1 MGSLRS
7 SFRARR
13 RVPRTLVQ
21 TLLTNFPLER
31 YMSIVYFASSAVFG
45 LDHLD
50 RPYFPNKLL
59 LRFVVSRC
67 SFEDSLFPVAV
78 STSSHAYKLESVL
91 EENAQSNPE
100 ARIHPL
106 AHVSVD
112 RAYQAESVGRNSL
125 LSTLFY
131 YSLLSNL

>member
-1 MGSLRS
+1 M
-7 SFRARR
+7 
-13 RVPRTLVQ
+13 
-21 TLLTNFPLER
+21 
-31 YMSIVYFASSAVFG
+31 YFASSAVFG

-50 RPYFPNKLL
+50 RPYFPDELL
-59 LRFVVSRC
+59 LRFVVSHR
-67 SFEDSLFPVAV
+67 SFDDSSFPVAV

-91 EENAQSNPE
+91 EENARSNPE

-131 YSLLSNL
+131 YSSLSNL

>member
-1 MGSLRS
+1 M
-7 SFRARR
+7 
-13 RVPRTLVQ
+13 
-21 TLLTNFPLER
+21 
-31 YMSIVYFASSAVFG
+31 YFASSAVFR

-50 RPYFPNKLL
+50 RPYFPDKLL
-59 LRFVVSRC
+59 LRFVVSRR
-67 SFEDSLFPVAV
+67 SFDDSSFPVAV

-91 EENAQSNPE
+91 EENARSNPE

-131 YSLLSNL
+131 YSSLSNL